1 MKPMKQDIISGNQ
14 QVTTFFALGS
24 IQLRESKK
32 NGQKYL
38 NLGLS
43 DKTGK
48 IRGYLWNDPEDAAS
62 ELKEGTLVKVRGISN
77 IFNGSLIIN
86 VEQIRTAK
94 RSEVDIEDFLEIVP
108 GGVDLWLSKL
118 TELIESV
125 QDTDC
130 RILMDAFL
138 SDDRFMESFKTSP
151 GGLHIHH
158 NYVGGLLEHTTNAMV
173 LVSQFSDLH
182 PGLIDRDI
190 LVTGAFLHD
199 IGKTREILWDI
210 TKDYTTEGKMLGHII
225 LGVMMLKEKVSTIPK
240 FPADLSTLLLHL
252 IASHH
257 GHLEYGSPVKP
268 ATPEAWALHV
278 MEAADAKINHMYRH
292 LNSSDPD
299 KDWSCYDKILE
310 TQIYQKKY
318 ARNIQRTSLIAV

>member
-14 QVTTFFALGS
+14 QLTTFFALGS

-32 NGQKYL
+32 NGQKFL
-38 NLGLS
+38 TLGLS
-43 DKTGK
+43 DKSGK
-48 IRGYLWNDPEDAAS
+48 IQGYLWNNPEETAS

-77 IFNGSLIIN
+77 MFNGSLIIN
-86 VEQIRTAK
+86 VEQIRTAN

-108 GGVDLWLSKL
+108 GGIDLWLGKL

-125 QDTDC
+125 EDTDC

-138 SDDRFMESFKTSP
+138 SDDRFMERFKTSP
-151 GGLHIHH
+151 GGLQIHH
-158 NYVGGLLEHTTNAMV
+158 NYVGGLIEHTTNAMG
-173 LVSQFSDLH
+173 LVSQLSDRH

-225 LGVMMLKEKVSTIPK
+225 LGVMMLKEKVSMIPK
-240 FPADLSTLLLHL
+240 FQMTFLHCFST
-252 IASHH
+252 
-257 GHLEYGSPVKP
+257 
-268 ATPEAWALHV
+268 
-278 MEAADAKINHMYRH
+278 
-292 LNSSDPD
+292 
-299 KDWSCYDKILE
+299 
-310 TQIYQKKY
+310 
-318 ARNIQRTSLIAV
+318 